1 MNKKKQLAWYNYV
14 DGDFVW
20 TNAFIFKMAIIAF
33 AAGFMSSGLGIGGG
47 VLYSPLLMAMGI
59 LP

>member
-1 MNKKKQLAWYNYV
+1 M